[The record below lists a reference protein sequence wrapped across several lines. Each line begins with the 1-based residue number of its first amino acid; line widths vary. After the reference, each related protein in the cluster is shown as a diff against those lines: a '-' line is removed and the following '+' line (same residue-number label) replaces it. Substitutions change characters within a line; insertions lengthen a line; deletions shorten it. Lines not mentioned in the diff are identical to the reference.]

1 MTQITLLDGGMGQE
15 LVKRSG
21 DTPSPLWAT
30 QVMIDHPGLVQGI
43 HADFFA
49 AGATIATTNTY
60 AVLRDR
66 LAPSGQ
72 EDKFEDL
79 HKAALAEA
87 KAAQA
92 AHGSGRIA
100 GSIGPLGASYRA
112 DIHPAYDE
120 AVGLYGE
127 IADLIAP
134 DCDVILCETVVS
146 VLHAQSVL
154 EGAKRAGKPVWLAFT
169 VDDEDGTFLR
179 SGEPLRDVLS
189 IAKDADGVLAN
200 CSGPEAMPAALDVLA
215 QTGLPFG
222 AYANGFTQITKDFL
236 KTNPTVDSLSA
247 RRDMGPAIYADHVM
261 NWVDQGATLVG
272 GCCEISPAH
281 IAEISR
287 RLRAAGHTI
296 V

>member
-179 SGEPLRDVLS
+179 SGEPLRDVLP
-189 IAKDADGVLAN
+189 IAEDADGVLAN
-200 CSGPEAMPAALDVLA
+200 CSAPEAMPAALDVLA

-247 RRDMGPAIYADHVM
+247 RRDMGPATYADHVM

-281 IAEISR
+281 IAEISK
-287 RLRAAGHTI
+287 RLRAVGHTI

>member
-100 GSIGPLGASYRA
+100 GSIGPLGACYRA
-112 DIHPAYDE
+112 DIHPAFDE

-179 SGEPLRDVLS
+179 SGEPLRDVLP

-200 CSGPEAMPAALDVLA
+200 CSAPEAMPAALDVLA

-247 RRDMGPAIYADHVM
+247 RRDMGPATYADHVM

-281 IAEISR
+281 IAEISK